1 MELSMTKLI
10 DVSHH
15 NGAIDWAKVASDPQ
29 KIGGV
34 IIRAGYG
41 RVSSQRDKCF
51 EKNYCG
57 AKKAG
62 LPVGAYWYS
71 YATTTTD
78 ARAEA
83 KACMRVIAGKTFD
96 YPVYFDIEDKCHLP
110 LSKAVCSD
118 IVRAFCDCLEE
129 HRYFA
134 GVYSFD
140 SFFGSNLESGIP
152 ARYTAWAARVERV
165 KPKYCKP
172 CAAWQYSWKGK
183 VNGIDGDVD
192 LNEFYKDFPGVIR
205 KAGLNGC

>member
-1 MELSMTKLI
+1 MTTVI

-15 NGAIDWAKVASDPQ
+15 NGNIDWERVRSDP
-29 KIGGV
+29 KNIAGA
-34 IIRAGYG
+34 ILRAGYG

-51 EKNYCG
+51 DRNFRE

-62 LPVGAYWYS
+62 LPVGVYWYS

-83 KACMRVIAGKTFD
+83 KACMRVISGKKLD
-96 YPVYFDIEDKCHLP
+96 YPVYFDIEDKCHIP

-140 SFFGSNLESGIP
+140 SFFNTNLETNIP
-152 ARYTAWAARVERV
+152 ERYSAWVARVERV
-165 KPKYCKP
+165 KPKCCKNYGM
-172 CAAWQYSWKGK
+172 WQYSWKGCAE
-183 VNGIDGDVD
+183 GINGDVD
-192 LNEFYKDFPGVIR
+192 FSECYKDFPGVIA
-205 KAGLNGC
+205 KYHLNGF